1 MNSSSAALFKDH
13 ANFRKREADAAS
25 FLHPV
30 KNVKK
35 LRNHHLRHKK
45 IIDQNQHLVVR
56 KHLQDRFLSGT
67 TDAITLDE
75 IIQESELVIESSD
88 KHWLA
93 SEALLSNEKIDV
105 KKVEDVNKFVYKP
118 PLDLKGGKKQALLNL
133 LKSRHEKCEGAVT
146 VDDVRDTIPKPK
158 ADKIIE
164 SLIKDD
170 QVVKVTSNKKEI
182 LFYTDPSYKLKVHP
196 DFTESWRKISVEG
209 LDDKKIWEFL
219 DKQGH
224 YGLMKNTPRQSH

>member
-1 MNSSSAALFKDH
+1 MNSASAALFKDH

-25 FLHPV
+25 FLASSEKRQKTEKSSSSSQKTNRSKPTFGRSKTSTDFANDYHPSSSSS
-30 KNVKK
+30 KSRF
-35 LRNHHLRHKK
+35 LILTK
-45 IIDQNQHLVVR
+45 IVE
-56 KHLQDRFLSGT
+56 KLQDRFLSGT
-67 TDAITLDE
+67 ADAITLDE

-146 VDDVRDTIPKPK
+146 VDDVRDTIPRPT

-164 SLIKDD
+164 KS
-170 QVVKVTSNKKEI
+170 VKCA
-182 LFYTDPSYKLKVHP
+182 
-196 DFTESWRKISVEG
+196 FTL
-209 LDDKKIWEFL
+209 LD
-219 DKQGH
+219 
-224 YGLMKNTPRQSH
+224 